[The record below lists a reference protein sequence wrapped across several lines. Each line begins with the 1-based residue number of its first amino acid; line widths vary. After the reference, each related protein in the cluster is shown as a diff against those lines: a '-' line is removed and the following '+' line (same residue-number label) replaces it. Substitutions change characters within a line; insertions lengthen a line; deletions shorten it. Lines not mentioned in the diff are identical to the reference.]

1 MKLKG
6 SAPVTLV
13 LGLDVGGT
21 ASRALITTLD
31 GARAGSGRAGAGNP
45 VSVPLA
51 EAVASVAAAVRAA
64 LSGLDPAAVRC
75 AVMGIAGTGRF
86 ADPAVA
92 AAYESAFAELGLTVP
107 VRPVGD
113 VLVAYAAGTPEPHG
127 TVLISG
133 TGAIAAR
140 IADGEMTSTADGIG
154 WLLGDLG
161 SGFWLGREAAALT
174 ARELYTRVPSGPLVR
189 GVVAAVLGEV
199 TTAASRQT
207 ADDLIG
213 ALHDQPPRH
222 LSRLA
227 PLVSKAAE
235 LGDPQAVALVERAA
249 GHLADT
255 VIEVHEDGP
264 IVLAGSVLAGSV
276 PIRAAVIRLLGRR
289 LPGTGAVVAGPG
301 EAGAARI
308 AARFLTG

>member
-1 MKLKG
+1 M
-6 SAPVTLV
+6 TLV

-21 ASRALITTLD
+21 SSRALITTRD
-31 GARAGSGRAGAGNP
+31 GTRLGSGRAGAGNP

-51 EAVASVAAAVRAA
+51 DAVTSVAAAVRAA
-64 LSGLDPAAVRC
+64 LSGLDPAAVRS

-86 ADPAVA
+86 ADPMVA
-92 AAYESAFAELGLTVP
+92 AAFGRAFAELGLTVP

-113 VLVAYAAGTPEPHG
+113 VEVAYAAGTAEPRG

-140 IADGEMTSTADGIG
+140 IEHGVMTTTADGIG

-174 ARELYTRVPSGPLVR
+174 ARELYTRVPDGHLTR
-189 GVVAAVLGEV
+189 AVATAVLGAV
-199 TTAASRQT
+199 PAAASRQA

-213 ALHDQPPRH
+213 ALHAQEPRH

-227 PLVSKAAE
+227 PLVTEAAE
-235 LGDPQAVALVERAA
+235 AGDPAAAALVERAA
-249 GHLADT
+249 AHLVDA
-255 VIEVHEDGP
+255 VAEVHRDGP
-264 IVLAGSVLAGSV
+264 VVLAGSVLLGSRPV
-276 PIRAAVIRLLGRR
+276 REAVIRLLAGR
-289 LPGTGAVVAGPG
+289 LPAVAAPTAGPG
-301 EAGAARI
+301 EVGAARL
-308 AARFLTG
+308 AADLLARR

>member
-1 MKLKG
+1 M
-6 SAPVTLV
+6 TLV

-21 ASRALITTLD
+21 SSRALITTYD
-31 GARAGSGRAGAGNP
+31 GVRVGFGRAGAGNP

-51 EAVASVAAAVRAA
+51 DAVTAVAEAVRAA
-64 LSGLDPAAVRC
+64 LSGLDPRQVRS

-86 ADPAVA
+86 ADPVVA
-92 AAYESAFAELGLTVP
+92 GAFSEAFAALGLTVP

-113 VLVAYAAGTPEPHG
+113 VEVAYAAGTPEPCG

-140 IADGEMTSTADGIG
+140 IEDGLMTATADGIG

-174 ARELYTRVPSGPLVR
+174 ARELYTRVPEGHLARS
-189 GVVAAVLGEV
+189 VATTVLGRV
-199 TTAASRQT
+199 PDAASRQA

-213 ALHDQPPRH
+213 ALHAQPPRH

-227 PLVSKAAE
+227 PLVSAAAE
-235 LGDPQAVALVERAA
+235 SGDPQALAIVDQAATHLVNC
-249 GHLADT
+249 LA
-255 VIEVHEDGP
+255 EVHTDGP
-264 IVLAGSVLAGSV
+264 IVLAGSVLTTSA
-276 PIRAAVIRLLGRR
+276 PIREAVTRR
-289 LPGTGAVVAGPG
+289 LTTHTPATPVVTAGPG
-301 EAGAARI
+301 ELGAARL
-308 AARFLTG
+308 AARP

>member
-1 MKLKG
+1 M
-6 SAPVTLV
+6 TLV

-31 GARAGSGRAGAGNP
+31 GVPAGSGRAGAGNP
-45 VSVPLA
+45 VTVPLA
-51 EAVASVAAAVRAA
+51 DAVTSVADAVRAA
-64 LSGLDPAAVRC
+64 LSGLDPRAVRA

-86 ADPAVA
+86 TDPVVA
-92 AAYESAFAELGLTVP
+92 SAYERAFAGLGLTVP

-113 VLVAYAAGTPEPHG
+113 VVVAYAAGTPEPSG
-127 TVLISG
+127 SVLISG

-140 IADGEMTSTADGIG
+140 IADGEMADTADGIG

-174 ARELYTRVPSGPLVR
+174 ARELYTRPLTGPLTR
-189 GVVAAVLGEV
+189 AVAVAVLGAV
-199 TTAASRQT
+199 PATASRQA

-227 PLVSKAAE
+227 PLVTDAATA
-235 LGDPQAVALVERAA
+235 GDPQALRLVDRAA
-249 GHLADT
+249 AYLAGTALD
-255 VIEVHEDGP
+255 VHAGGP
-264 IVLAGSVLAGSV
+264 VVLAGSVLTHSAPV
-276 PIRAAVIRLLGRR
+276 RAAVIRLLAAR
-289 LPGTGAVVAGPG
+289 LPGAEVFLAGPG
-301 EAGAARI
+301 EVGAARL
-308 AARFLTG
+308 AARAVS

>member
-1 MKLKG
+1 M
-6 SAPVTLV
+6 TLV

-21 ASRALITTLD
+21 SSRALITTLD
-31 GARAGSGRAGAGNP
+31 GVHAGFGRAGAGNP

-51 EAVASVAAAVRAA
+51 DAATEVAAAVRAA
-64 LSGLDPAAVRC
+64 LSGLDPRAVRA

-86 ADPAVA
+86 ADPVVA
-92 AAYESAFAELGLTVP
+92 AAYAEAFAGLGLTVP

-113 VLVAYAAGTPEPHG
+113 VEVAYAAGTLEPCG

-140 IADGEMTSTADGIG
+140 IEDGLMTASADGIG

-174 ARELYTRVPSGPLVR
+174 ARELYTRVPEGRLARS
-189 GVVAAVLGEV
+189 VAVTVLGAV
-199 TTAASRQT
+199 PAVPSRQA

-213 ALHDQPPRH
+213 ALHAEPPRH

-227 PLVSKAAE
+227 PLVTEAAE
-235 LGDPQAVALVERAA
+235 HGDPQALALVDRAA
-249 GHLADT
+249 VHLADCLA
-255 VIEVHEDGP
+255 EVHTDGP
-264 IVLAGSVLAGSV
+264 VVLAGSVLTTSAPV
-276 PIRAAVIRLLGRR
+276 RTAVIQLLATRFS
-289 LPGTGAVVAGPG
+289 GTPTIVAEPG
-301 EAGAARI
+301 EAGAARL
-308 AARFLTG
+308 AARALA

>member
-1 MKLKG
+1 M
-6 SAPVTLV
+6 TLV

-21 ASRALITTLD
+21 SSRALITTLD

-45 VSVPLA
+45 VSVPLP
-51 EAVASVAAAVRAA
+51 EAVAAVSAAVRAA
-64 LSGLDPAAVRC
+64 LTGLDPARVRC

-86 ADPAVA
+86 TDPAVA
-92 AAYESAFAELGLTVP
+92 SAFDTAFAGLGLTVP

-113 VLVAYAAGTPEPHG
+113 VEVAYAAGTPEPRG

-140 IADGEMTSTADGIG
+140 IEHGVMTASADGIG

-174 ARELYTRVPSGPLVR
+174 ARELYSRVPDGHLTR
-189 GVVAAVLGEV
+189 AVATAVLGAV
-199 TTAASRQT
+199 PAAASRQA

-213 ALHDQPPRH
+213 ALHHQEPRH

-227 PLVSKAAE
+227 PLVTEAAE
-235 LGDPQAVALVERAA
+235 AGDPQAAALVDRAA
-249 GHLADT
+249 AHLVDT
-255 VIEVHEDGP
+255 VVEVHEDGP
-264 IVLAGSVLAGSV
+264 VVLAGSVLGGSRPV
-276 PIRAAVIRLLGRR
+276 RDAVMRLLARR
-289 LPGTGAVVAGPG
+289 LPGTVALVAGPG
-301 EAGAARI
+301 ETGAARI
-308 AARFLTG
+308 AAGLLTD